1 MSRPHRHEL
10 AAPAENK
17 TGGKTVA
24 AKAGTPAVRDGSHHY
39 FDRNRRRDV
48 IDNGGRAREGHRLVI
63 GKASH
68 WAYRGSGGNRTARHG

>member
-24 AKAGTPAVRDGSHHY
+24 AKAGTPAVREGSHH
-39 FDRNRRRDV
+39 
-48 IDNGGRAREGHRLVI
+48 
-63 GKASH
+63 
-68 WAYRGSGGNRTARHG
+68 